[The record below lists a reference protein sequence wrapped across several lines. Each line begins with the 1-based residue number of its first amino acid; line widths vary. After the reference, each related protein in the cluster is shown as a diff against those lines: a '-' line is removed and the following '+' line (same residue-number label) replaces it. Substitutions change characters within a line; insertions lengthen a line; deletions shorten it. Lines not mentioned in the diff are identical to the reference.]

1 MPVRGNI
8 DDLEYSKGHNY
19 TINGHCSG
27 CGECCSDTLPLS
39 KSDIKRIKRYL
50 AHKKVKAVNRGNCM
64 ELDCI
69 CPFLN
74 KDNRCNIYEVRP
86 KICRVYQC
94 NKSAI
99 AMAGAFTEGM
109 GTYSMRALF
118 FNSKQNYLHVVG
130 EQLRMNCD
138 AEREG

>member
-8 DDLEYSKGHNY
+8 ADLEYAKGHNY
-19 TINGHCSG
+19 TVNGHCSG

-39 KSDIKRIKRYL
+39 KSDIKRIKRYMI
-50 AHKKVKAVNRGNCM
+50 HKKVRAVNRGNCM
-64 ELDCI
+64 ELDCT

-74 KDNRCNIYEVRP
+74 ENNRCNIYEVRP

-94 NKSAI
+94 DKSAI
-99 AMAGAFTEGM
+99 AMTGPFTEGM
-109 GTYSMRALF
+109 EVYSMRELF
-118 FNSKQNYLHVVG
+118 FNNRQNFLHVVRG
-130 EQLRMNCD
+130 KFRINRD